1 MARKRRKPAELA
13 SELPLTPMIDV
24 VFQLLIYFIVTIK
37 PIDIFAHLEVSRPSP
52 EDRKERAEIP
62 NLLRI
67 NIFKEGYTFNDRPVS
82 TTELERLLARAASL
96 QKDQHLL
103 IMASTHSEHSQLIAV
118 LDLCAKYELTKLSV
132 ISTN

>member
-1 MARKRRKPAELA
+1 MARKRKKPTELPA
-13 SELPLTPMIDV
+13 ELPLTPMIDV

-62 NLLRI
+62 NLIRV
-67 NIFKEGYTFNDRPVS
+67 NIFKEGYTFNDRPVT
-82 TTELERLLARAASL
+82 TTELERLLSRAASL
-96 QKDQHLL
+96 DKTQHLL
-103 IMASTHSEHSQLIAV
+103 IMASSASEHSQLIAV